1 MLVTFYEVGY
11 FAMFGSRQTCMSQT
25 EMGRTRQKCTYRSLT
40 EMCSSRQRCKNPD
53 RGVQIPDR
61 GVQCQTEVYRSDGGV
76 QVSDRGVQIQTEVYR
91 SQSVQIQTE
100 VCGSKMEVYRS
111 RQRCTGPIERCTG
124 PRQTEVYRSR
134 QSWHILIFCHGVMV
148 TLPCLAGCFA
158 M

>member
-76 QVSDRGVQIQTEVYR
+76 QVSDRCTDSDRGVQVPDR
-91 SQSVQIQTE
+91 
-100 VCGSKMEVYRS
+100 VYRS
-111 RQRCTGPIERCTG
+111 RQRCVGPRWKCTG
-124 PRQTEVYRSR
+124 PDR
-134 QSWHILIFCHGVMV
+134 GVQV
-148 TLPCLAGCFA
+148 L
-158 M
+158 